1 MRVFLGGRAIPRE
14 EFALSEAAINSGEL
28 PVTLV
33 FEEDDVFRPEDYLAL
48 GFTRFEAWAVG
59 APGGQGG
66 SEHFDFG
73 GGGQS
78 RAATAGGGG
87 GGGGLH
93 HVTGFLEDLPEE
105 LDIVVGQ
112 EGVKG
117 ADGNN
122 QNPRLVTS
130 LGRKTYVG
138 PTPTTV
144 AIWMNQANWLFEPAS
159 VAVNPDYVPAQSGG
173 DGGYSAFGDVCKASG
188 GKGGDPPIVEFATG
202 SFGWVWPDP
211 STWGAYSP
219 GTSNPGRLDPS
230 FDRMKY
236 DGGDGGEGGA
246 GNRTIAGGGAAGSYS
261 YEGAYVGYTL
271 GDPSF
276 QYNRTY
282 VTAKDGTW
290 DSTVGKGGGG
300 GRGGNSIIYYQPPNL
315 MGVGV

>member
-1 MRVFLGGRAIPRE
+1 MRVFLGGRAVPRE
-14 EFALSEAAINSGEL
+14 EFALSEAAVNSGEL

-33 FEEDDVFRPEDYLAL
+33 FEENDVFRPEDYLAL
-48 GFTRFEAWAVG
+48 GFTRFEVWAIG
-59 APGGQGG
+59 APGGKAG
-66 SEHFDFG
+66 SDSFPFG

-78 RAATAGGGG
+78 SAAAAGGAG

-112 EGVKG
+112 EGAPG
-117 ADGNN
+117 AQANHEP
-122 QNPRLVTS
+122 PRLVTS

-138 PTPTTV
+138 PTPNTI
-144 AIWMNQANWLFEPAS
+144 AIWMDITNWRFENAYTI
-159 VAVNPDYVPAQSGG
+159 VNPAWVPAQPGG

-188 GKGGDPPIVEFATG
+188 GKGGKAPLVEFATG
-202 SFGWVWPDP
+202 EFWWIWPDP

-219 GTSNPGRLDPS
+219 GTSNPGVLDPA
-230 FDRMKY
+230 FYRMKF

-246 GNRTIAGGGAAGSYS
+246 GNRTVAGGGGAGAYS
-261 YEGAYVGYTL
+261 YEGAYIGYSQN
-271 GDPSF
+271 DISF
-276 QYNRTY
+276 QVNRSY

-300 GRGGNSIIYYQPPNL
+300 GRGGVGFTWYYPPIL
-315 MGVGV
+315 MGV